1 MNTYLFKR
9 FRISGFF
16 VLLYRFVILLF
27 LYAICRVLF
36 YLFNTDMFQ
45 NVTLAGFGK
54 MMLGGLKFDIS
65 AIFYLNS
72 IWFIL
77 AIIPFPWLY
86 SLGYRQFLKWLF
98 VIINAFG
105 LALNV
110 IDFEYYPFILK
121 RTTFSIIGSFK
132 YEVNL
137 SKLAGRFIIDYWFV
151 FVVWIILI
159 FLLVFL
165 YNRVERKPI
174 SFKRKWMAYPAGFF
188 WLLLYVAIAVIGM
201 RGGWRHS
208 TRPITLSNAGDYVSS
223 PEEVAIVLN
232 TPFSIIRTCGKE
244 TYTQKNYFTSD
255 EQMIAYF
262 NPVYPANDSLK
273 LCGKNVMIIILES
286 FSREHFGCF
295 NDSLEGEP
303 YKGYTPFL
311 DSLAGESLV
320 FPNAFANGRKS
331 IDALPSVV
339 SGLPALVLPFVL
351 SEYSSDEVSSMA
363 GLLSREGYNTTFWH
377 GAPNGSMGFSAFT
390 KMVGFEHYMGKKEFN
405 DDRYFD
411 GIWGIWDEQFLQ
423 FIADNTGKDNI
434 PFLNVFF
441 SLSSHHPYKV
451 PQKYEGVFPVGDMP
465 LHKCVGYT
473 DNALRLFFKRISKE
487 PWFKNT
493 LFVITADHSTTPVHR
508 EYKTNVNAFAIP
520 LIFYT
525 PDGSLKGVD
534 ERLAQ
539 QTDIM
544 PSVLHYL
551 HYPGCYVAFGDN
563 LFDKQS
569 KTYVLN
575 FIGDNYQYMEGD
587 LVIYFNG
594 KNVTSVFNY
603 KSDPFLKH
611 NIIST
616 VDITRQ
622 EQKLK
627 AVIQQYSNRIISN
640 NLICR

>member
-27 LYAICRVLF
+27 LYTICRVLF

-45 NVTLAGFGK
+45 NVTLAGFGR

-77 AIIPFPWLY
+77 AIIPFPWLN
-86 SLGYRQFLKWLF
+86 SRGYRQLLKWLF

-121 RTTFSIIGSFK
+121 RTTFNIIGSFK
-132 YEVNL
+132 HEVNL
-137 SKLAGRFIIDYWFV
+137 TELAGRFLIDYWFA
-151 FVVWIILI
+151 FVVWIVLI

-165 YNRVERKPI
+165 YNRVQLKPT
-174 SFKRKWMAYPAGFF
+174 SFKRKWMAYPAGFLG
-188 WLLLYVAIAVIGM
+188 LLLYVAIAVIGI

-232 TPFSIIRTCGKE
+232 TPFSIIRTFGKA
-244 TYTQKNYFTSD
+244 TYTKKDYFTSD
-255 EQMIAYF
+255 ERMTTYF
-262 NPVYPANDSLK
+262 NPVYPVNDSLK
-273 LCGKNVMIIILES
+273 VSDKNVMVIILES

-331 IDALPSVV
+331 IDALPSIV

-363 GLLSREGYNTTFWH
+363 GLLSSEGYNTTFWH

-423 FIADNTGKDNI
+423 FIAENTGKDNK

-563 LFDKQS
+563 LLDKQS

-594 KNVTSVFNY
+594 KKVTSVFNY

>member
-9 FRISGFF
+9 FHISNIF

-45 NVTLAGFGK
+45 NVTLTGFGR

-65 AIFYLNS
+65 AVFYLNS
-72 IWFIL
+72 IWFVL
-77 AIIPFPWLY
+77 AIIPFPGMN
-86 SLGYRQFLKWLF
+86 SQGYRQFLKWLF
-98 VIINAFG
+98 VMINAFG

-121 RTTFSIIGSFK
+121 RTTFNIIGSFK
-132 YEVNL
+132 HEVNL
-137 SKLAGRFIIDYWFV
+137 TELAGRFLLDYWFA
-151 FVVWIILI
+151 FVVWIVLI

-165 YNRVERKPI
+165 YNRVQSKPI
-174 SFKRKWMAYPAGFF
+174 TFKRKWMRYPVGFLG
-188 WLLLYVAIAVIGM
+188 LLLYVAIAVIGM

-232 TPFSIIRTCGKE
+232 TPFSIIRTFGKA
-244 TYTQKNYFTSD
+244 TYTHKDYFTSD
-255 EQMIAYF
+255 DKMTAYF

-273 LCGKNVMIIILES
+273 ISGKNVMVIILES

-295 NDSLEGEP
+295 NDSLGGEP

-331 IDALPSVV
+331 IDALPSIV

-363 GLLSREGYNTTFWH
+363 GLLSSEGYNTTFWH

-390 KMVGFEHYMGKKEFN
+390 KMVGFEHYMGKNEFN

-411 GIWGIWDEQFLQ
+411 GIWGIWDEPFLQ
-423 FIADNTGKDNI
+423 FIAENTAKDNK

-451 PQKYEGVFPVGDMP
+451 PEKYEGVFPVGDMP

-487 PWFKNT
+487 SWFKNT

-563 LFDKQS
+563 LLDKQS

-575 FIGDNYQYMEGD
+575 YIGDNYQYMEGD

-594 KNVTSVFNY
+594 TKITSVFNY
-603 KSDPFLKH
+603 KNDPLLKH

-616 VDITRQ
+616 VDIIQQ

-640 NLICR
+640 DLICR